1 MGFWDDFGDGL
12 GGFNPFDT
20 LGSAAAKIVADGWI
34 AAWLSIWNAGLWLL
48 RLVLSWSDAWLTPD
62 LSANGPGHDLYQVTF
77 WIAGVLLLIMVMVQ
91 LGIAAFRRDGKGLA
105 RAGIGLGQFAV
116 IVGGWIG
123 YTVGVTA
130 AFSGLTRATMD
141 SLMGVTSWRDW
152 DLFTPVEAKTVTEG
166 AVAVLLGFLGL
177 LVWLASI
184 GHLVILLIRA
194 ATLMVLVATGPI
206 AAAGLAY
213 DGTRVWFWKTFRW
226 FHAAAATPLIVV
238 LVSGAG
244 MKFAEGVVAGKA
256 GSVEQTIGTA
266 VPAIVL
272 ICVAIVSP
280 LALFKLLA
288 FTDPGTASGA
298 AMRAGLASLGGM
310 QGLLGGNP
318 TAGVTAGGGDTTG
331 SDGSARTAGEASAD
345 EVTTS
350 KAASAAQMGSS
361 LLGPA
366 GMAFAAGL
374 GALMKVGSVGA
385 SVMADVT
392 NQEGVGHNSYQPD
405 YLGGGRDGAA
415 RANREANGDST
426 NSPDPDTETPDS
438 PPPDPGPPPPP
449 NPPPAPAPTPG
460 PDGAPG
466 LPAGCG
472 SPGGG
477 AGGSGGSGGAGAA
490 AGTEAAEAAVVVL

>member
-177 LVWLASI
+177 LVWLAAI

-266 VPAIVL
+266 VPAIVQFL
-272 ICVAIVSP
+272 C
-280 LALFKLLA
+280 
-288 FTDPGTASGA
+288 
-298 AMRAGLASLGGM
+298 
-310 QGLLGGNP
+310 
-318 TAGVTAGGGDTTG
+318 
-331 SDGSARTAGEASAD
+331 
-345 EVTTS
+345 
-350 KAASAAQMGSS
+350 
-361 LLGPA
+361 
-366 GMAFAAGL
+366 
-374 GALMKVGSVGA
+374 
-385 SVMADVT
+385 
-392 NQEGVGHNSYQPD
+392 
-405 YLGGGRDGAA
+405 GRRG
-415 RANREANGDST
+415 R
-426 NSPDPDTETPDS
+426 
-438 PPPDPGPPPPP
+438 
-449 NPPPAPAPTPG
+449 
-460 PDGAPG
+460 
-466 LPAGCG
+466 
-472 SPGGG
+472 
-477 AGGSGGSGGAGAA
+477 
-490 AGTEAAEAAVVVL
+490 